1 MYRMSLNSMVR
12 TTGLKSQKLRRE
24 EGRRER
30 IEDSPVPQPPS
41 SSLYQDPSESEQTI
55 LLLYNTTFIYIQYYI
70 YIHTILHLYTYN
82 TTFIYKQYYIILY
95 HTTFI
100 YKKYYIILYDTTF
113 IYIQYYIYIYTILH
127 YTMQHY
133 IILYN
138 TTIYYTTLHY
148 TIQN

>member
-95 HTTFI
+95 NTTFI

-138 TTIYYTTLHY
+138 TTIYYTILHY

>member
-95 HTTFI
+95 N
-100 YKKYYIILYDTTF
+100 TTF

>member
-1 MYRMSLNSMVR
+1 MVR

-95 HTTFI
+95 NTTFI
-100 YKKYYIILYDTTF
+100 YKKYYIIQYDTTF
-113 IYIQYYIYIYTILH
+113 IYI
-127 YTMQHY
+127 
-133 IILYN
+133 
-138 TTIYYTTLHY
+138 
-148 TIQN
+148 